1 MNFRKIIRV
10 IHRDLGYLCMGG
22 MLIYAIS
29 GVLLNHI
36 HDFNSNYRI
45 VKTEYQLP
53 SEVTANALT
62 PSGVQA
68 VLDSIGETRP
78 YEAVFQ
84 PDPASLHIFIEGSVV
99 EVDLEKGS
107 VVYEQ
112 VAERPILKGMN
123 DLHLNH
129 AGKLWTWLAD
139 IYAVALGLL
148 ALTGLFVLTGKQGI
162 TGRGAWLT
170 GIGIVIP
177 IVLAL
182 IFL

>member
-10 IHRDLGYLCMGG
+10 IHRDLGYLCVGG
-22 MLIYAIS
+22 MIIYAIS

-45 VKTEYQLP
+45 VQDRFQLDAAAA
-53 SEVTANALT
+53 ANAVT
-62 PSGVQA
+62 PQGVQD
-68 VLDSIGETRP
+68 VLNAIGESRP
-78 YEAVFQ
+78 ADAVFQ
-84 PDPASLHIFIEGSVV
+84 PDADSLHIFIEGSVV
-99 EVDLEKGS
+99 EVDLADGT
-107 VVYEQ
+107 VIYER

-129 AGKLWTWLAD
+129 AGRLWTWMAD

-148 ALTGLFVLTGKQGI
+148 AVTGLFVLTGRQGI

-170 GIGIVIP
+170 GVGIMIP
-177 IVLAL
+177 VALAI